1 MRLKNLEVRVISL
14 DDKGGGR
21 SASCR
26 KGGQGRRS
34 EREKIVQGEERRRW
48 WMEEELE
55 FGSNLGFSKSL
66 LKSLVLVMSLM
77 KRL

>member
-1 MRLKNLEVRVISL
+1 MRLKNLEVRVISP

-48 WMEEELE
+48 WMEELE

>member
-1 MRLKNLEVRVISL
+1 MRLKNLEVRVISP

-48 WMEEELE
+48 WMEGVEL
-55 FGSNLGFSKSL
+55 GSNLGFSKSL

>member
-1 MRLKNLEVRVISL
+1 MRLKNLEVRVISP

-34 EREKIVQGEERRRW
+34 EREKIVQGEERRW
-48 WMEEELE
+48 WMEEELG